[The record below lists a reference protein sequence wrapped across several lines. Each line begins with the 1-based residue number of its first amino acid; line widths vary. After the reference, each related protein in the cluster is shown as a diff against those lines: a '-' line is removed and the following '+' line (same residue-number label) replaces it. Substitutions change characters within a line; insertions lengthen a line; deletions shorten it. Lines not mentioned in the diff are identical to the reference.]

1 MPDLPNLPLL
11 FDRRKIETSLR
22 EAGQFTFF
30 NLTSTDDN
38 ATATG
43 NNQATA
49 YPIRAAN
56 TFFSSVPAGTGCVL
70 PQTSCPTPLDGLIVY
85 ITNGDPANTLLC
97 YPHPNDPSNS
107 INALAANAPVTL
119 GPLSITPFI
128 TFTSLSEVIGGKW
141 IADGIGTGAAGS
153 IETIVSQG
161 SISASTTN
169 TQAAA
174 TPITQAMVQVNVT
187 SANNAVAL
195 PKAVAGL
202 QITVN
207 VGTGNIAGNTPLNV
221 YPQNGSGD
229 TINGGAAN
237 AALAVTLPL
246 AAPTIFFCFVSGA
259 WTTK

>member
-38 ATATG
+38 AVATG

-56 TFFSSVPAGTGCVL
+56 TFFSSVPVGTGCVL

-85 ITNGDPANTLLC
+85 ITNGDPVNSLLC

-107 INALAANAPVTL
+107 INALAANAPVVL
-119 GPLSITPFI
+119 GPRTMTPMVSFS
-128 TFTSLSEVIGGKW
+128 SLSEVTAGKW
-141 IADGIGTGAAGS
+141 IADGIGEGAAGS
-153 IETIVSQG
+153 IATIISQG
-161 SISASTTN
+161 NIATSGTT
-169 TQAAA
+169 AA
-174 TPITQAMVQVNVT
+174 TATQITQGMVNVT
-187 SANNAVAL
+187 SGGAAPAGVTL
-195 PKAVAGL
+195 PFAQAGM

-207 VGTGNIAGNTPLNV
+207 NTDAATTITVYAQSGTSPLTGSTDTVAGGASTTQATATV
-221 YPQNGSGD
+221 IIYMCFVNGSW
-229 TINGGAAN
+229 
-237 AALAVTLPL
+237 
-246 AAPTIFFCFVSGA
+246 FV
-259 WTTK
+259 K